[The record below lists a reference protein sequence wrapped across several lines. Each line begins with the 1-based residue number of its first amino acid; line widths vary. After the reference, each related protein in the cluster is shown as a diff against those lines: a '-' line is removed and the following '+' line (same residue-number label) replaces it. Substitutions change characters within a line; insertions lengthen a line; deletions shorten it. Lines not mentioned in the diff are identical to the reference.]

1 MELLAHLVAPGTE
14 LMVEQADDLVSRAID
29 GDPKAMERIVLEHQG
44 RVTRL
49 LVRMLGQRQDLEDLV
64 QVVFLETMKSL
75 CRFRGDSS
83 LSTFIGGITVT
94 VAKRTMRPTA
104 WIRRRGPMP
113 EEPAAGDAS
122 PERIA
127 VGREQLRRV
136 RIALENISKKKRV
149 AFLLYVVEGMPV
161 EAISEHTGSSVAATY
176 AQINH
181 ARKELRR
188 LAENDPY
195 LRDFLDTAREER

>member
-1 MELLAHLVAPGTE
+1 MAHLVAPGAQ
-14 LMVEQADDLVSRAID
+14 LMAAQDDGLVRRAVD
-29 GDPKAMERIVLEHQG
+29 GDPKAMELIVLEHQA

-49 LVRMLGQRQDLEDLV
+49 LVRMLGPRQDLEDLV

-94 VAKRTMRPTA
+94 IAKRTMRPTA

-113 EEPAAGDAS
+113 EDPAADGAS

-127 VGREQLRRV
+127 IGREQLRRV
-136 RIALENISKKKRV
+136 RMALENISKKKRV
-149 AFLLYVVEGMPV
+149 AFLLYVVEGMTV
-161 EAISEHTGSSVAATY
+161 DAISEHTGSSVAATY

-188 LAENDPY
+188 LAEDDPY
-195 LRDFLDTAREER
+195 LRDFLDGAGDER